1 MSLSAHA
8 NVMTS
13 VGTVLVP
20 LSLMSWLAVVCRVSL
35 CYNLLETWVRLVSQK
50 TVRISC
56 MGRERR
62 RDTRGAW
69 RREQKRRGTRSQF
82 NAPWLC
88 TAARVRRAVQLA
100 SKRCAAPS
108 LSTRRNYRKTLKRV
122 EWTQKITQIC
132 MKILGNAKSGRATP
146 DDRTVNSSSWL
157 TGMISAFKLRHYY
170 RF

>member
-1 MSLSAHA
+1 MYICTRQMSLSAHA

-69 RREQKRRGTRSQF
+69 RREQERERGHSSMHHGCAPPPEFVALF
-82 NAPWLC
+82 NW
-88 TAARVRRAVQLA
+88 LA
-100 SKRCAAPS
+100 SAAQPQACPQGEIPE
-108 LSTRRNYRKTLKRV
+108 K
-122 EWTQKITQIC
+122 
-132 MKILGNAKSGRATP
+132 
-146 DDRTVNSSSWL
+146 
-157 TGMISAFKLRHYY
+157 H
-170 RF
+170 